1 VAYTHSLECVLE
13 SIRLR
18 YQTIDVSGFD
28 IHIRSLRDNQQFA
41 DTLGEAEALGISSAQ
56 WPLFGVLWDSG
67 AVLANEMATF
77 EIEGKHIL
85 EVGCGMAL
93 SSLLLNARH
102 AGITATDIHPE
113 AGNFLIENV
122 RLNDGIKIPYSRASW
137 KDITKSLGES
147 DVIIDSDI
155 LYECEHISLLSD
167 FIERHAKPCC
177 EVIMVAP
184 VRFNH
189 AAFSKRMVTLGYVHS
204 QCKPDT
210 ARFLNTEFRG
220 QALRYHRSKA
230 LI

>member
-1 VAYTHSLECVLE
+1 LE

-41 DTLGEAEALGISSAQ
+41 DTLDEAEALGISSAQ

-77 EIEGKHIL
+77 EIEGKRIL

-102 AGITATDIHPE
+102 ADITATDIHPE

-122 RLNDGIKIPYSRASW
+122 RLNNGIKIPYLRTSW
-137 KDITKSLGES
+137 KDTTKGLGKF
-147 DVIIDSDI
+147 DVIIGSDI
-155 LYECEHISLLSD
+155 LYEREHISLLSD

-177 EVIMVAP
+177 EVIIVDPA
-184 VRFNH
+184 RFNH

-204 QCKPDT
+204 QYKPDT